1 MPGETGRFAP
11 QDMPREQAAKEAQVP
26 EGKTDMCTLQAA
38 QASSSMKMLL
48 SLYLVVVML
57 SKVLW

>member
-1 MPGETGRFAP
+1 MRL
-11 QDMPREQAAKEAQVP
+11 DVLPRKTCPVSRQPREAQVP